1 MTVVGRAEPPL
12 PARASVTRLPVS
24 GLLAAAFLATLTLA
38 APESAS
44 AQCSMCRTAL
54 EQNPEAAAGF
64 NRAILFLLL
73 MPYTVFGALTAI
85 YLRSRRRSA
94 PAPAA
99 APARPEFAA
108 GPRLAESGK
117 A

>member
-1 MTVVGRAEPPL
+1 MTVGRPTLPRPP
-12 PARASVTRLPVS
+12 VV
-24 GLLAAAFLATLTLA
+24 GLLAAAFLAVITLA
-38 APESAS
+38 APEGAA

-54 EQNPEAAAGF
+54 EQNTEAAAGF

-94 PAPAA
+94 PAPAP
-99 APARPEFAA
+99 APARPEFAG

>member
-1 MTVVGRAEPPL
+1 MTAVGRTAPPWS
-12 PARASVTRLPVS
+12 RVV
-24 GLLAAAFLATLTLA
+24 GLLAAAFLAALALA

-54 EQNPEAAAGF
+54 EQNPDAADGF

-73 MPYTVFGALTAI
+73 MPYAVFGALAAI
-85 YLRSRRRSA
+85 YLRSRRRS

-99 APARPEFAA
+99 ASASAPARPGFAA

>member
-1 MTVVGRAEPPL
+1 MTAVGPAAPPRSRVV
-12 PARASVTRLPVS
+12 
-24 GLLAAAFLATLTLA
+24 GLLAAAFLAALA
-38 APESAS
+38 LVAPESAS

-73 MPYTVFGALTAI
+73 MPYTIFGALTAI

-94 PAPAA
+94 PAPA
-99 APARPEFAA
+99 PARPEFAA
-108 GPRLAESGK
+108 GPRLAETAK

>member
-1 MTVVGRAEPPL
+1 MTAVGSAAPPRARVV
-12 PARASVTRLPVS
+12 
-24 GLLAAAFLATLTLA
+24 GLLAAAAFLAALALA

-54 EQNPEAAAGF
+54 EQNPDAAAGF

-73 MPYTVFGALTAI
+73 MPYAVFGALTAI
-85 YLRSRRRSA
+85 YLRSRRRSPA
-94 PAPAA
+94 PAPAP
-99 APARPEFAA
+99 APARPGFAA

>member
-1 MTVVGRAEPPL
+1 MTVVERALPPL
-12 PARASVTRLPVS
+12 PARASATRSPVS
-24 GLLAAAFLATLTLA
+24 GLVAAVFLTVIALA

-85 YLRSRRRSA
+85 YLRSRRRSS
-94 PAPAA
+94 APAA
-99 APARPEFAA
+99 APDRPEFAA
-108 GPRLAESGK
+108 APGLAESAK

>member
-1 MTVVGRAEPPL
+1 MDKIGVR
-12 PARASVTRLPVS
+12 RISASGVYAGILVM
-24 GLLAAAFLATLTLA
+24 AVLATVPA
-38 APESAS
+38 EST

-54 EQNPEAAAGF
+54 EQNPEAADGF

-73 MPYTVFGALTAI
+73 MPYAVFGALAAI
-85 YLRSRRRSA
+85 YLRSRRRSSA
-94 PAPAA
+94 PAPAP
-99 APARPEFAA
+99 APARPGFAA

>member
-1 MTVVGRAEPPL
+1 MAKVDVR
-12 PARASVTRLPVS
+12 RISIS
-24 GLLAAAFLATLTLA
+24 GVYLSIFVMAALATM
-38 APESAS
+38 PVESN

-54 EQNPEAAAGF
+54 EQNPDAAAGF

-73 MPYTVFGALTAI
+73 MPYAVFGALTAI
-85 YLRSRRRSA
+85 YLRSRRRSSA
-94 PAPAA
+94 PAPAP
-99 APARPEFAA
+99 APARPGFAA

>member
-1 MTVVGRAEPPL
+1 MTAVGRAAPL
-12 PARASVTRLPVS
+12 WSRVV
-24 GLLAAAFLATLTLA
+24 GLFAAAFLTALALA

-73 MPYTVFGALTAI
+73 MPYAVFGALTAI
-85 YLRSRRRSA
+85 YLRSRRRSSAPESA
-94 PAPAA
+94 PAPA
-99 APARPEFAA
+99 PARPGFAA

>member
-1 MTVVGRAEPPL
+1 MTKVYVR
-12 PARASVTRLPVS
+12 RISRSDVY
-24 GLLAAAFLATLTLA
+24 LAIFIMAALATLPT
-38 APESAS
+38 ESV

-54 EQNPEAAAGF
+54 EQNSEAAAGF

-85 YLRSRRRSA
+85 YLRSRRRSS
-94 PAPAA
+94 APAA
-99 APARPEFAA
+99 APTRPEFAA
-108 GPRLAESGK
+108 APRLAESGK

>member
-85 YLRSRRRSA
+85 YLRSRRRSS
-94 PAPAA
+94 APAA

-108 GPRLAESGK
+108 APGLAESAK